1 MNRIK
6 GAYSLVIMSPSKL
19 IAVRDENGFRPL
31 CYGKTEDGR
40 YIVASERC
48 ALDAVGAEF
57 IRDIKPGEIVVF
69 DKNGVRTIEDHCKK
83 APCSLCVFE
92 YIYFARPDS
101 VIDGCSVHTA
111 RQRAGAFLALEHPV
125 QADVVIG
132 VPDSGLDAALG
143 YSKQSGIPY
152 EIGFIKN
159 KYIGRT
165 FIAPGQKSRE
175 DKVKIKL
182 NPIAEVARGKRIVM
196 IDDSIVRGTTSAR
209 IVKLLREAGA
219 KEIHMRVSA
228 PPFMNP
234 CYYGTDIDSRENLIA
249 CKHSVDEI
257 AKLIGVDSLGYLSV
271 ESVKQIA
278 KGVHGTGYCTAC
290 FDGKYPTEIPSAPM
304 KNRFETKIS
313 ENKENGNE

>member
-1 MNRIK
+1 M
-6 GAYSLVIMSPSKL
+6 
-19 IAVRDENGFRPL
+19 
-31 CYGKTEDGR
+31 
-40 YIVASERC
+40 
-48 ALDAVGAEF
+48 
-57 IRDIKPGEIVVF
+57 
-69 DKNGVRTIEDHCKK
+69 
-83 APCSLCVFE
+83 
-92 YIYFARPDS
+92 
-101 VIDGCSVHTA
+101 
-111 RQRAGAFLALEHPV
+111 
-125 QADVVIG
+125 
-132 VPDSGLDAALG
+132 
-143 YSKQSGIPY
+143 
-152 EIGFIKN
+152 
-159 KYIGRT
+159 
-165 FIAPGQKSRE
+165 
-175 DKVKIKL
+175 
-182 NPIAEVARGKRIVM
+182 ARGKRIVM

-290 FDGKYPTEIPSAPM
+290 FDGKYPTAIPSAPM